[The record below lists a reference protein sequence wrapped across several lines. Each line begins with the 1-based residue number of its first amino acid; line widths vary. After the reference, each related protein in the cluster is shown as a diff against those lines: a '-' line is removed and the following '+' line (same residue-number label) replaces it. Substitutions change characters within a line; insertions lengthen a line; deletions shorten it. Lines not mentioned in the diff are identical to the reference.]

1 MKPGIMAAKIAERIN
16 VPPGPIRRWALF
28 LDIDGTLLDIA
39 PTPHAVVVPET
50 LLDVMDQLHASL
62 DGALAL
68 ISGRALADID
78 RLFRFHAEASPA
90 AGQHGAELRLPDRRV
105 IRAAVEPE
113 RLAALRARMTEE
125 TKTFPGTLIEHK
137 GAGFAVHY
145 RGAPDAG
152 EAIGQVLGRL
162 IGEVG
167 GGFDLVP
174 GKMVFE
180 IKPKGA
186 DKGRAVEAF
195 MERRPFAGRVPVFV
209 GDDVTDHDGM
219 AAAERLGGH
228 AVHVGGEAGGRF
240 WLPSPK
246 FVRMWLAG
254 LPRAAARE
262 AARA

>member
-1 MKPGIMAAKIAERIN
+1 MAAKIAERIN

-39 PTPHAVVVPET
+39 PTPHAVVVPDT
-50 LLDVMDQLHASL
+50 LPEVMGQIHASL
-62 DGALAL
+62 DGAIAL

-78 RLFRFHAEASPA
+78 RLFRFHAGNSPA
-90 AGQHGAELRLPDRRV
+90 AGQHGAELRLPNRQI
-105 IRAAVEPE
+105 IRAMVEPG
-113 RLAALRARMTEE
+113 RLAALRARVTEE
-125 TKTFPGTLIEHK
+125 TEPFPGTLVEHK
-137 GAGFAVHY
+137 GASLAVHY
-145 RGAPDAG
+145 RKAPDAG
-152 EAIGQVLGRL
+152 DAIGRVLDRL
-162 IGEVG
+162 IGEHG

-186 DKGRAVEAF
+186 DKGRAVETF

-209 GDDVTDHDGM
+209 GDDVTDRDGM
-219 AAAERLGGH
+219 AAAERLGGY
-228 AVHVGGEAGGRF
+228 AVHVGGEAGGRY

-246 FVRMWLAG
+246 FVRLWLAG